1 MSGPSEFFTD
11 PARVPLNSGRPLLIV
26 DADEV
31 LLRFTLGL
39 DRYLQKNGLYLD
51 LVSYRLHGNI
61 KRQDDNTPVLDIE
74 VTALL
79 DDFRANLDSLEAV
92 EHAQDAL
99 ARLGEDLD
107 IVVLSNVTPAQAIPR
122 LRNFVTLGFPF
133 PLVTNSGPKGAAV
146 KVLAQQC
153 GRLVFF
159 VDDIPHHHA
168 SVAEASPEVLRI
180 HLIGDERLKPLLPVS
195 PHAHLRA
202 DSWLDAETFIRKQL
216 EDRPCVS
223 A

>member
-1 MSGPSEFFTD
+1 MSCPPKFFTD
-11 PARVPLNSGRPLLIV
+11 PGRVPLNSTRPLLIV

-31 LLRFTLGL
+31 LLRFAAGL
-39 DRYLQKNGLYLD
+39 DRYLHDNGLYLD
-51 LVSYRLHGNI
+51 LTSYRLHGNI
-61 KRQDDNTPVLDIE
+61 KRLDDNAPVLDIE

-79 DDFRANLDSLEAV
+79 HDFRAELDSLEAV
-92 EHAQDAL
+92 EYAQKAL
-99 ARLGEDLD
+99 TRLGEDLD
-107 IVVLSNVTPAQAIPR
+107 IVVLSNVTPSQALPR
-122 LRNFVTLGFPF
+122 LRNFATLGFPF

-146 KVLAQQC
+146 KVLAQRG
-153 GRLVFF
+153 GRPTFF

-168 SVAEASPEVLRI
+168 SVAETSPDVLRI

-202 DSWLDAETFIRKQL
+202 DSWLEAEAFIRKQL
-216 EDRPCVS
+216 DGGSC